1 MPTATDVHLI
11 AAGKYHDIDFA
22 RLELLTLL
30 AETPELRTSVAM
42 NFSDTARLAECA
54 LLITYTCDLLPTDDE
69 VAALAAFLE
78 RGGRWLALHGTNS
91 VLRFEESGKV
101 TTPDLAPQ
109 FMALLG
115 TRFTGH
121 PPIAPFKVRMAREHE
136 LTADLRDFPTIDEL
150 YLCDVTADIEVLM
163 DSRFDGGF
171 CPDFE
176 RGEFPAQDVPIL
188 YLRSIGAGAVL
199 YCSLGHC
206 RGHYDLRPLSNY
218 WPHPQR
224 CSWDYPI
231 FREIL
236 RRGIRWGVRSGVGS
250 HG

>member
-22 RLELLTLL
+22 RLELLKLL
-30 AETPELRTSVAM
+30 AEAPELRTSVAN
-42 NFSDTARLAECA
+42 NFGDTARLADCA
-54 LLITYTCDLLPTDDE
+54 LLITYTCDLLPSASE
-69 VAALAAFLE
+69 VAALEAFLE

-91 VLRFEESGKV
+91 ILRFDEAGKV
-101 TTPDLAPQ
+101 TTPDEAPAL
-109 FMALLG
+109 MALLG
-115 TRFTGH
+115 TRFIGH
-121 PPIAPFKVRMAREHE
+121 PPIAPFKVRMSQNHE
-136 LTADLRDFPTIDEL
+136 LTAGLRDFSTVDEL
-150 YLCDVTADIEVLM
+150 YLCDVTAEIDVLM
-163 DSRFDGGF
+163 NSVFDGGE

-176 RGEFPAQDVPIL
+176 RQTFPPQDVPIL
-188 YLRSIGAGAVL
+188 YLRSVGKGAVL

-236 RRGIRWGVRSGVGS
+236 RRGIQWGVGDQG
-250 HG
+250 